1 MNKVAIL
8 VIGAKAPKVLGRV
21 LDLFDDVRFRFFLH
35 VDAKINL
42 DAYRKELGHDD
53 RLTLIEPRIPVFW
66 GGYSMIEVE
75 LALLREALADPD
87 VVNLV
92 LWSDDTAPLRAAE
105 EIYQSLMKAPDR
117 ISNEV
122 RDYTQEWYTKFY
134 FGDSNFT
141 SFVKHMD
148 PRDFGTTDWENL
160 KRLQLFTQRG
170 KKDLKKVFF
179 SRQWWSLSRDSATT
193 ILRYIQQDEHLVD
206 SFRYSLFPDEIFFAT
221 LYQLCGL
228 KADVS
233 EVPMFA
239 DYERP
244 PVPFIYTW
252 PRDLPDP
259 RKVPPKYLFFRK
271 IWPWS
276 TDLVDR
282 MASQWKVD
290 AKPPAAETAAN
301 VPAPKLEDYEARRA
315 AAVEAR
321 EDGELET
328 SVKLFEI
335 LLEDF
340 PEKPELVLDYVA
352 TLRKLRR
359 YTKADEVLD
368 AAMVL
373 HPTHFGLR
381 HAWADLPTKTLDH
394 SEVIRRG
401 AIFHA
406 AFPPMQ
412 HPGAWHSL
420 AFIYGSFAESLR
432 WEELCDDIVARRE
445 ELVQDAHGFRIGL
458 WQATELCLIEPMKA
472 MVAAAKPEA
481 WRQLPGEAKENTGLR
496 IEMAE
501 LNRQLLH
508 ASDVKVIP
516 IGQNCLPYLLGG
528 RWGMIAD
535 RERPEA
541 ASPFDRGAFQK
552 DNAAAVIDTDFATFS
567 DRFAFSETGVYDGS
581 RMFRHEASGVYFY
594 HERGPFWMKD
604 DGARFFSRLEQM
616 IEAWRRTSVA
626 GRRLFVFCLCGE
638 GNLNTLVAAMN
649 RRLLGP
655 DAHLL
660 IIDVLQQPHEC
671 PTHDRVTY
679 WHSPYPADYAWDN
692 FAHQC
697 AARGVAFELGVVA
710 MIFDHLLS
718 YLGEAEAVPFIEGR
732 RRLLRKAAAASAS
745 WKRDHPNA
753 AALYEALH
761 KADPASPQVALAYA
775 RALRDSHRTED
786 AQKVLVQARELYPTN
801 YDVWA
806 AWAEAGVAPF
816 DWTEKLTRLRLLRG
830 KFPIETEPRS
840 WHAVFQELKTLNEHG
855 GWDESIALIS
865 EHWSGFTTKPDM
877 FQGAL
882 GTFVQLGCFQEAH
895 RLIDDAT
902 PNVRKALPG
911 HLLDG
916 VLRRLDIAERN
927 RMLVDRSNVTV
938 MPLGQTGCP
947 TILIY
952 RWGLAGL
959 RKFNNSTPFELGDFY
974 GNTAAEAI
982 ADEFTSLADHTSYVE
997 KPAWG
1002 GGKTL
1007 RHTPSDV
1014 AFLIH
1019 RNAQIGA
1026 AEKGRFFSHLDRM
1039 ISCWRNTASQG
1050 RRVYIYFHT
1059 DGGNLSRLVEVAKEK
1074 LLGPE
1079 AKLVVIDQN
1088 IAPAQFAQDEN
1099 VVLLH
1104 APPPPNYPWFN
1115 ALGSATPE
1123 SMEYEQRV
1131 LAPVIEIVKQMG
1143 LVAEEV
1149 SAMSDP

>member
-1 MNKVAIL
+1 MNKVAVL

-21 LDLFDDVRFRFFLH
+21 LDLFDDERFRFFLH

-42 DAYRKELGHDD
+42 DAYRKELGHAD
-53 RLTLIEPRIPVFW
+53 RLTMIEPRIAVFW

-75 LALLREALADPD
+75 LALMREALADPD
-87 VVNLV
+87 VANLV

-105 EIYQSLMKAPDR
+105 EIYQSLMNAPDR
-117 ISNEV
+117 IASEV

-141 SFVKHMD
+141 SFIKHLD
-148 PRDFGTTDWENL
+148 PRDFGAADWENI
-160 KRLQLFTQRG
+160 KRLQLFKQRG
-170 KKDLKKVFF
+170 KKELKKVFF
-179 SRQWWSLSRDSATT
+179 SRQWWSLGRDSATT
-193 ILRYIQQDEHLVD
+193 ILRYIEQDEHLVE

-244 PVPFIYTW
+244 PVPFVYTR

-259 RKVPPKYLFFRK
+259 RKVPSNYLFFRK

-276 TDLVDR
+276 VDLVDR
-282 MASQWKVD
+282 MASQWTVD
-290 AKPPAAETAAN
+290 AKPSGAEMAAAL
-301 VPAPKLEDYEARRA
+301 PAPKPEDYEARRA
-315 AAVEAR
+315 AAIEAR

-328 SVKLFEI
+328 SVNLFET
-335 LLEDF
+335 LVENF
-340 PEKPELVLDYVA
+340 PDKPELVLDYVA

-359 YTKADEVLD
+359 YMKADEVLD
-368 AAMVL
+368 AAMAAY
-373 HPTHFGLR
+373 PDHFGLR

-406 AFPPMQ
+406 AFPPTQ

-432 WEELCDDIVARRE
+432 WEELRDDIVSRRE

-472 MVAAAKPEA
+472 MVAEAKPEA
-481 WRQLPGEAKENTGLR
+481 WRQLPGEAKENTRLR

-501 LNRQLLH
+501 LNRQLLD
-508 ASDVKVIP
+508 ASGVKVIP

-528 RWGMIAD
+528 RWGMIAE

-541 ASPFDRGAFQK
+541 ATPFDRGAFQK
-552 DNAAAVIDTDFATFS
+552 DNAAAVIESDFATFS
-567 DRFAFSETGVYDGS
+567 DTTAFAETGVYDGS

-594 HERGPFWMKD
+594 HERGPFWMRD
-604 DGARFFSRLEQM
+604 NGAKFFPRLEQM
-616 IEAWRRTSVA
+616 IETWRRTSSA

-638 GNLNTLVAAMN
+638 GNLDTLVAAMD

-655 DAHLL
+655 DSHLL
-660 IIDVLQQPHEC
+660 IIDVLREPHDCQPHD
-671 PTHDRVTY
+671 HVTY
-679 WHSPYPADYAWDN
+679 LHAPYPADYAWDN

-697 AARGVAFELGVVA
+697 AARGVAFELSVVA
-710 MIFDHLLS
+710 VIFDHLLS
-718 YLGEAEAVPFIEGR
+718 YLPEPKAVPFIEAR
-732 RRLLRKAAAASAS
+732 RRLLRKAATSSTS
-745 WKRDHPNA
+745 WKRDHPNG
-753 AALYEALH
+753 AALYGALH
-761 KADPASPQVALAYA
+761 KADPAAPQVALAHA
-775 RALRDSHRTED
+775 RALRDSHKTEE
-786 AQKVLVQARELYPTN
+786 ARKVLAQAKDVHPSH

-806 AWAEAGVAPF
+806 AWADAGVAPF
-816 DWTEKLTRLRLLRG
+816 DWIEKLARLRLLRAT
-830 KFPIETEPRS
+830 FPLETEPRS

-855 GWDESIALIS
+855 GWDKAAALIS

-882 GTFVQLGCFQEAH
+882 GTLIQLGRFEEAQ
-895 RLIDDAT
+895 RLIKDAS

-911 HLLDG
+911 HLIEC
-916 VLRRLDIAERN
+916 VSRRLDIAERN
-927 RMLVDRSNVTV
+927 RTLVNRSNVTV

-947 TILIY
+947 TVLVY
-952 RWGLAGL
+952 RWGLAGV
-959 RKFNNSTPFELGDFY
+959 RNFNDSSPFELGDFH
-974 GNTAAEAI
+974 GDTAAEAI
-982 ADEFTSLADHTSYVE
+982 ADDFASLADHASYVE

-1007 RHTPSDV
+1007 RHRPSDV

-1019 RNAQIGA
+1019 RNAEIGDD
-1026 AEKGRFFSHLDRM
+1026 EKSRFFFHLDQM
-1039 ISCWRNTASQG
+1039 ISFWRQTKGQG
-1050 RRVYIYFHT
+1050 RCVFVYFHT
-1059 DGGNLSRLVEVAKEK
+1059 DGGDLSRLVEVAKEK

-1088 IAPAQFAQDEN
+1088 VKPTQLAQDEN

-1104 APPPPNYPWFN
+1104 APPPMNYPWFN

-1123 SMEYEQRV
+1123 GMEYEQRV
-1131 LAPVIEIVKQMG
+1131 LAPVIEIVKRMAI
-1143 LVAEEV
+1143 VTEDAA
-1149 SAMSDP
+1149 AMSGG